1 MSNIKTSLTYRPT
14 VILSLKK
21 PCVVCLLFSIIWSGR
36 MKWVKRGLQYFCV
49 VVLSLEQQNKPK
61 QTPVCM
67 GSMSNVDGDVKQP
80 YRRPSVCVWQWLVGW
95 GPSLF
100 CLSLSQILLFYCDDD
115 DDDDD
120 FGICCCCCDNGD
132 DANDADDD
140 CGACVCIS
148 VFCLILRFLFLSWR
162 LDFSHTE
169 AIRPTG
175 KLRYFTERERIHV
188 VRDFQFQLRFLPIY
202 DNTLWLQPIFIGLKC
217 EKNSYSQRKCQL
229 IFAFYLPRIT
239 DCFCQCVWVCVRV
252 WAEKKTSP
260 KRKL

>member
-1 MSNIKTSLTYRPT
+1 
-14 VILSLKK
+14 
-21 PCVVCLLFSIIWSGR
+21 

-49 VVLSLEQQNKPK
+49 VVLTLEQQNKPK

-80 YRRPSVCVWQWLVGW
+80 YRRPSVCVWQWSVGW
-95 GPSLF
+95 DHSLF
-100 CLSLSQILLFYCDDD
+100 CPSLRYCCFIVMMMMILEYVAAAATSATMMMTTTMPTT
-115 DDDDD
+115 
-120 FGICCCCCDNGD
+120 IVVSV
-132 DANDADDD
+132 
-140 CGACVCIS
+140 CVS

-202 DNTLWLQPIFIGLKC
+202 DNTLCTTTYFYWFKVREKFVFPKKVSINFCILFA
-217 EKNSYSQRKCQL
+217 KNSWLFLQVCLSVR
-229 IFAFYLPRIT
+229 A
-239 DCFCQCVWVCVRV
+239 CVSW
-252 WAEKKTSP
+252 EKTSP

>member
-1 MSNIKTSLTYRPT
+1 
-14 VILSLKK
+14 
-21 PCVVCLLFSIIWSGR
+21 

-49 VVLSLEQQNKPK
+49 VVLTLEQQNKPK

-80 YRRPSVCVWQWLVGW
+80 YRRPSVCGSGRLAETT
-95 GPSLF
+95 LF
-100 CLSLSQILLFYCDDD
+100 FVSLSDTVVLLWWWWFWNMLLLLRRQRQWWWRQRCRRRLWWV
-115 DDDDD
+115 
-120 FGICCCCCDNGD
+120 
-132 DANDADDD
+132 
-140 CGACVCIS
+140 CVS

-175 KLRYFTERERIHV
+175 KLRYFTKRERIHV

-202 DNTLWLQPIFIGLKC
+202 DNTLCTTTYFYWFKVRQ
-217 EKNSYSQRKCQL
+217 NSYSQRKCQL
-229 IFAFYLPRIT
+229 IFEFYLPRIP
-239 DCFCQCVWVCVRV
+239 DCFCKCVWVYVRV

>member
-1 MSNIKTSLTYRPT
+1 
-14 VILSLKK
+14 
-21 PCVVCLLFSIIWSGR
+21 

-49 VVLSLEQQNKPK
+49 VVLTLEQQNKPK

-80 YRRPSVCVWQWLVGW
+80 YRRPSVCVWQWSVGW
-95 GPSLF
+95 DHSLF
-100 CLSLSQILLFYCDDD
+100 CLSLRYCCFIVMMMMILEYVAAAATSATMMMTTTMPTT
-115 DDDDD
+115 
-120 FGICCCCCDNGD
+120 IVVS
-132 DANDADDD
+132 
-140 CGACVCIS
+140 VC

-202 DNTLWLQPIFIGLKC
+202 DNTLCTTTYFYWFKVRQ
-217 EKNSYSQRKCQL
+217 NSYSQRKCQL
-229 IFAFYLPRIT
+229 IFAFYLPRIP
-239 DCFCQCVWVCVRV
+239 DCFCKCVWVCVRV